1 MTSTA
6 TASAPVTPAPRKGD
20 SVLIDGVIP
29 HKAMS
34 EPHTIVVK
42 VYFAEV
48 ARTADIAWN
57 KTTSAHLNQLKRDQG
72 VYLASTREDYL
83 ALRPHEIY

>member
-1 MTSTA
+1 MTHRRETWA
-6 TASAPVTPAPRKGD
+6 HA
-20 SVLIDGVIP
+20 LYP
-29 HKAMS
+29 HKAMN

-42 VYFAEV
+42 VYFAEF

-57 KTTSAHLNQLKRDQG
+57 ATTSPYLNRLKCDQG

-83 ALRPHEIY
+83 KLRPHEIK